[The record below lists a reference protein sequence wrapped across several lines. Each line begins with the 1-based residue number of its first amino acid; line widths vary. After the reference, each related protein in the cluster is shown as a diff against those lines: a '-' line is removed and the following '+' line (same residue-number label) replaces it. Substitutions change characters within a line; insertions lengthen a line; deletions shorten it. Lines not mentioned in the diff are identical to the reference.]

1 MWGLIAAVRI
11 LQEGVLEPLMLLGG
25 ESMRDISVR
34 FKACLTICNLA
45 YHPQNRH
52 TTHTRTRTRARTH
65 THPTSDRPADTHSPR
80 RHLKEAKALD
90 LVSSFIEPENWAE
103 ATEKTSIWVHTHTPQ
118 PCHVRRTNAALL
130 HSPATHPPLTEL
142 VARPPALR
150 AYVPPRPLRQSL

>member
-52 TTHTRTRTRARTH
+52 TTH
-65 THPTSDRPADTHSPR
+65 
-80 RHLKEAKALD
+80 
-90 LVSSFIEPENWAE
+90 
-103 ATEKTSIWVHTHTPQ
+103 HTHTP
-118 PCHVRRTNAALL
+118 H
-130 HSPATHPPLTEL
+130 THT
-142 VARPPALR
+142 
-150 AYVPPRPLRQSL
+150 